1 VPRRGAERRVVVG
14 SHLSG
19 CGLARRVAH
28 RLLDPDGLSF
38 AVVGDPADLTPTR
51 TIPEP
56 RF

>member
-1 VPRRGAERRVVVG
+1 VVVG